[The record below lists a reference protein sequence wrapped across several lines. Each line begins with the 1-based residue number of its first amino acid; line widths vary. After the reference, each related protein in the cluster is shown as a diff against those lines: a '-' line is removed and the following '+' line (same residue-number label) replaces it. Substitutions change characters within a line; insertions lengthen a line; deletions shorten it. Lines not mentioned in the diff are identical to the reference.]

1 MRVFAK
7 RLGHNHSVRSW
18 PRRQGLR
25 PGARLGVN
33 RRNAWC
39 GVGRTMLNNRRF
51 PAPWLLEKCRTW
63 IFFGTFRFSMDRT
76 DAGHTSWRDC
86 HRAPALAL
94 RGGGRKELLNC
105 RSGCEPVSAVS
116 RVGKAP
122 ATTTTVAVPV
132 VREGVTMPIIR
143 GIAISVSAAIRRC
156 RAQRQAGR
164 DASTTPAAAVP
175 SPMPSG

>member
-7 RLGHNHSVRSW
+7 RRGHEHSVRSW
-18 PRRQGLR
+18 PWRQGLR

-63 IFFGTFRFSMDRT
+63 IFFGTFRFSVDRT

-86 HRAPALAL
+86 DRAPALAL

-116 RVGKAP
+116 RIGKAS
-122 ATTTTVAVPV
+122 ATTTTVA
-132 VREGVTMPIIR
+132 GVTR
-143 GIAISVSAAIRRC
+143 AGFNAGTAELIAGSSVMCTRWRSAAI
-156 RAQRQAGR
+156 AGSSS
-164 DASTTPAAAVP
+164 AESSTD
-175 SPMPSG
+175 S